1 MTREELVSKVN
12 QARLEL
18 TEANRALD
26 VWDTDPVNHRYE
38 SLEDAEGTLYEF
50 LRDQASTD
58 CEGSYN
64 CGSDEYTQ
72 ECFVGDKAYI
82 ASAKVEYNRHDKQY
96 YYVDEFDFKIEE
108 VV

>member
-1 MTREELVSKVN
+1 MTREELQAKVIH
-12 QARLEL
+12 AK
-18 TEANRALD
+18 ALLALAQRD
-26 VWDTDPVNHRYE
+26 LDAWETDPVNHRYE

-50 LRDQASTD
+50 LCDQASED

-64 CGSDEYTQ
+64 CGSSEYTQ
-72 ECFVGDKAYI
+72 EFFVGDKAYI

-96 YYVDEFDFKIEE
+96 YYVDGFDFKVEE